1 MLKFSH
7 CFREVPRG
15 LRVTCK
21 GLLGLLADGKDFGA
35 TVLQLL
41 VLGEQILPLPDKSVD
56 LSLYPG
62 NVGESFTSL
71 LKVVVEIDECPA
83 LRIDLTVE
91 FFKRR
96 HGPADRDLM
105 ICASGHQHHDEDK
118 RRETECPNQ
127 NCENKRVH
135 QSGDPSP
142 VGGPPVV
149 EASAPPPSG
158 IGDGVVSGTGDWVF
172 GGVR

>member
-1 MLKFSH
+1 MP
-7 CFREVPRG
+7 CRG
-15 LRVTCK
+15 LF
-21 GLLGLLADGKDFGA
+21 GFPADGKDFLA
-35 TVLQLL
+35 PVLQLS
-41 VLGEQILPLPDKSVD
+41 VLGEQFVSLTDKSVD
-56 LSLYPG
+56 FSLYPG

-71 LKVVVEIDECPA
+71 LKVVVEIDECLA

-96 HGPADRDLM
+96 HRSADRDLM
-105 ICASGHQHHDEDK
+105 IRASSHQHHDEDK
-118 RRETECPNQ
+118 RRETEYPYQ
-127 NCENKRVH
+127 NRENKRVH

-149 EASAPPPSG
+149 GASAPPPSG
-158 IGDGVVSGTGDWVF
+158 ICDGVVFGTGDWAS